1 MKNLYFFNFKAHN
14 GDLHYNR
21 EFVKDIINK
30 IDCDEYYLLQNMSEK
45 LLLDIDKLKF
55 GQLNNNCFINETT
68 YIINNDIYINIHPGR
83 NIIERMIIS
92 QNEHNEIY
100 GGALS
105 LDYYYQIFSIIYNKL
120 NIKISGIY
128 QYIPDINYSKFEI
141 SNINNYIENNHK
153 HKILI
158 CNGDCHNTHSSND
171 IDFLYIT
178 EKLSEKYTSIDF
190 ILTKKIDIEKENI
203 IFTDDLIKADFP
215 DLNEISYLS
224 KFCDIIIG
232 KASGPYCF
240 TITKENI
247 KNKNKSYIFITK
259 EYFGGWLDGIY
270 THYNMCDK
278 IWINNFDNELI
289 LSQIDIEIDRKMNY
303 LNSKNYIENIS
314 INRNNNRFD
323 FSSIENATKISI
335 GTSIDDGN
343 GIFDNAYG
351 TYFDSLAKNC
361 GYYIMLNRSLSKNAK
376 IRIRI
381 YYLQELF
388 YEKIF

>member
-128 QYIPDINYSKFEI
+128 QYIPDIN
-141 SNINNYIENNHK
+141 
-153 HKILI
+153 
-158 CNGDCHNTHSSND
+158 
-171 IDFLYIT
+171 
-178 EKLSEKYTSIDF
+178 
-190 ILTKKIDIEKENI
+190 
-203 IFTDDLIKADFP
+203 
-215 DLNEISYLS
+215 
-224 KFCDIIIG
+224 
-232 KASGPYCF
+232 
-240 TITKENI
+240 
-247 KNKNKSYIFITK
+247 
-259 EYFGGWLDGIY
+259 
-270 THYNMCDK
+270 
-278 IWINNFDNELI
+278 
-289 LSQIDIEIDRKMNY
+289 
-303 LNSKNYIENIS
+303 
-314 INRNNNRFD
+314 
-323 FSSIENATKISI
+323 
-335 GTSIDDGN
+335 
-343 GIFDNAYG
+343 
-351 TYFDSLAKNC
+351 
-361 GYYIMLNRSLSKNAK
+361 
-376 IRIRI
+376 
-381 YYLQELF
+381 
-388 YEKIF
+388 